1 MDFYAIL
8 VTDYL
13 YTTANATIALSS
25 PGVIAHSYLDAPLL
39 PQVEH
44 WKVLSRYPDWMLF
57 IYCGE
62 TPAGPYA
69 GGSVVSRTA
78 RNISAIPPDIELDFA
93 ETARK
98 FGFDYYEMCISD
110 TSSCTNWYVQNW
122 ILFLVLH
129 VASASC
135 IYDMRYAL
143 IYVLNASAIYFTQ
156 FLKILFC
163 ISCIFW
169 YGGRSIHA
177 NFFLVLRF
185 FTLFSFMYFGTR
197 FKKKTHQYIEIH
209 GCYFARR
216 Y

>member
-39 PQVEH
+39 PQIER

-98 FGFDYYEMCISD
+98 FGFDYYGMCISD
-110 TSSCTNWYVQNW
+110 TSSCTN
-122 ILFLVLH
+122 
-129 VASASC
+129 
-135 IYDMRYAL
+135 
-143 IYVLNASAIYFTQ
+143 
-156 FLKILFC
+156 
-163 ISCIFW
+163 
-169 YGGRSIHA
+169 
-177 NFFLVLRF
+177 
-185 FTLFSFMYFGTR
+185 
-197 FKKKTHQYIEIH
+197 
-209 GCYFARR
+209 
-216 Y
+216 